1 MQIARGMA
9 AFISAMALSL
19 SSFAATVV
27 PEQGIV
33 LVNHGSGY
41 VNATGPTNVNP
52 GDIIVVNP
60 GGSAQLS
67 YPDGCTVPVAIGAVV
82 TVGAQSPCTTQGS
95 MTLTQAT
102 GGPQDGTP
110 PGDGEGPPG
119 DVTPDGTGLAETIT
133 AVTVSGA
140 VVGVLLTTQ
149 PKDKPA
155 SP

>member
-1 MQIARGMA
+1 
-9 AFISAMALSL
+9 
-19 SSFAATVV
+19 
-27 PEQGIV
+27 
-33 LVNHGSGY
+33 
-41 VNATGPTNVNP
+41 
-52 GDIIVVNP
+52 
-60 GGSAQLS
+60 
-67 YPDGCTVPVAIGAVV
+67 
-82 TVGAQSPCTTQGS
+82 